1 MILSYNAG
9 DLMHRVPHKN
19 FSVLSCVLSFSYE
32 THYANKFDLF
42 LKKELNIATYEA

>member
-1 MILSYNAG
+1 MILSYNVR

-19 FSVLSCVLSFSYE
+19 FSILFCVLSFSYE
-32 THYANKFDLF
+32 TYYANNFDWY